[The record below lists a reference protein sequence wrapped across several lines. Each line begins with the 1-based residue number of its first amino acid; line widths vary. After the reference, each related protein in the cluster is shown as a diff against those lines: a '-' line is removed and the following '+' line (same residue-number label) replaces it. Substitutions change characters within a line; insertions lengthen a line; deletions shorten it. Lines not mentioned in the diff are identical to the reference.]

1 MIICTKRAWVSK
13 DPARLVADGDETAVH
28 LLARVGQNV
37 QEKDVQRFENA
48 SEFFTGFKED
58 APVPKGKT
66 EQAAP
71 SAPDKAKKSRK

>member
-48 SEFFTGFKED
+48 SEFFTGFKD
-58 APVPKGKT
+58 APVPKEK
-66 EQAAP
+66 AAP
-71 SAPDKAKKSRK
+71 AAHDKGKKSKK